1 MATALKYNVVK
12 STQYKRDVKAAK
24 KSGLDIEKLD
34 LIVQLLAADVALPAR
49 NRDHALSGNWVGC
62 RECHIEPDWLLVY
75 SKKEETLELKLIRTG
90 SHSKLDIG
98 G

>member
-1 MATALKYNVVK
+1 MATPIKYCVIK
-12 STQYKRDVKAAK
+12 SSQYKRDVKAAK

-49 NRDHALSGNWVGC
+49 NRDHALSGDWKGC

-75 SKKEETLELKLIRTG
+75 SKQKERLELRLIRTG
-90 SHSKLDIG
+90 SHSKLDIA
-98 G
+98 

>member
-1 MATALKYNVVK
+1 MATPIKYSVVK

-34 LIVQLLAADVALPAR
+34 LVVQLLAADVALPAR
-49 NRDHALSGNWVGC
+49 NHDHALTGNWAGC
-62 RECHIEPDWLLVY
+62 RECHIAPDWILVY
-75 SKKEETLELKLIRTG
+75 SKKEEKLELKLIRTG